1 MSTTS
6 VQERLAIK
14 TPEFPHKEPSPL
26 KRAVHTACAHD
37 SVDRRSHRLRRT
49 PSPGN
54 PMRTAVKCDFTDH
67 VSRLG
72 EIPEPAQTM
81 KRAA

>member
-26 KRAVHTACAHD
+26 KRAVHTACAPRLCGWAPLSMHPIA
-37 SVDRRSHRLRRT
+37 RRS
-49 PSPGN
+49 
-54 PMRTAVKCDFTDH
+54 
-67 VSRLG
+67 
-72 EIPEPAQTM
+72 
-81 KRAA
+81 RAKNAPR

>member
-1 MSTTS
+1 VSTTS

-81 KRAA
+81 NRAA